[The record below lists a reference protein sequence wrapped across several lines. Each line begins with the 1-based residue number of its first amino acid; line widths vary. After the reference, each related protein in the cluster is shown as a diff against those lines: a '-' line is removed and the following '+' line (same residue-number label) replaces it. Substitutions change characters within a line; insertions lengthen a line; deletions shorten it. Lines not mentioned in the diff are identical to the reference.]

1 MSSNELAPQGTTG
14 GECYYCLRNVQ
25 HLLSKWHKKQENYCQ
40 TIKLKWIPKIGK
52 NNWWRWKCGTDR
64 FTLGCEKEEGWRGWG
79 MDDLASHWLQ
89 VMWMLS
95 AAVIRTKKTWDL
107 FHDECMGTERTTLND
122 KGEGGKERD
131 ENVYELLL
139 LFFPMWE
146 KNSSAAWTKDA
157 ISL

>member
-1 MSSNELAPQGTTG
+1 
-14 GECYYCLRNVQ
+14 
-25 HLLSKWHKKQENYCQ
+25 
-40 TIKLKWIPKIGK
+40 
-52 NNWWRWKCGTDR
+52 
-64 FTLGCEKEEGWRGWG
+64 
-79 MDDLASHWLQ
+79 
-89 VMWMLS
+89 MLS

-139 LFFPMWE
+139 LFFPTWE
-146 KNSSAAWTKDA
+146 RNSSAAWTKDA